1 MRFWRKAI
9 VIAWKDILSEMRTRE
24 IVSSVLVFAILV
36 IVIFNFAFGGRQQ
49 TINLVAPGILWVTF
63 AFAGVLSLNRSFILE
78 KEENCLEGLMAC
90 PVSREVIYVGK
101 IVSRE
106 VIYVGKMLGSLLFLL
121 LVEAIVLPI
130 FALLFN
136 VAVFSLQLVAVTFLT
151 TLGFVAVGT
160 LFSALAVNTK
170 AREMVLPIL
179 FLPIVVP
186 IIIAAVS
193 ASGLA
198 LSGEPWGNLSS
209 WLAIIVAFDV
219 IFLVASFLV
228 FTFVI
233 EE

>member
-1 MRFWRKAI
+1 MRFWRKAFVI
-9 VIAWKDILSEMRTRE
+9 VWKDIISEIRTKE
-24 IVSSVLVFAILV
+24 TISSVLVFAILV
-36 IVIFNFAFGGRQQ
+36 IVIFNFAFGANQE
-49 TINLVAPGILWVTF
+49 TMISVAPGILWVTF
-63 AFAGVLSLNRSFILE
+63 AFAGVLSLNRSFIVE
-78 KEENCLEGLMAC
+78 KEEYCLEGLMAC

-101 IVSRE
+101 
-106 VIYVGKMLGSLLFLL
+106 MLGSLLFMLFI
-121 LVEAIVLPI
+121 EAIVLPI

-136 VAVFSLQLVAVTFLT
+136 LAVLSPQLITVTFLT

-179 FLPIVVP
+179 FLPIVAP
-186 IIIAAVS
+186 IIICAVN

-198 LSGEPWGNLSS
+198 LAGEPWGSLSS
-209 WLAIIVAFDV
+209 WLQIIVAFDI